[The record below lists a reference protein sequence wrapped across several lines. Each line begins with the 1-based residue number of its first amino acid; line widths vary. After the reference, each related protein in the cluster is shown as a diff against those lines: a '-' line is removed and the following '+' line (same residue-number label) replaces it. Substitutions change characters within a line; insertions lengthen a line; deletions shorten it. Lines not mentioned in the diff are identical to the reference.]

1 MVARFREGDRLPTQR
16 LVDPGSNRGTETVDV
31 RVTEHEEWLAEASA
45 ALSTDPEMTNVVNG
59 FN

>member
-1 MVARFREGDRLPTQR
+1 M
-16 LVDPGSNRGTETVDV
+16 DV